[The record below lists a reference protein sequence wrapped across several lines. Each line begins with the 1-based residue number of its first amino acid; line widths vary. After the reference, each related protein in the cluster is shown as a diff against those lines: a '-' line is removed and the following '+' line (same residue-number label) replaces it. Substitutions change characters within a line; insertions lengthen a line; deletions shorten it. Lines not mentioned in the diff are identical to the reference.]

1 MPKAYKL
8 QGKHKHY
15 DWGGTS
21 FIPNLMGI
29 ENVNHSPYAEYWMG
43 AHPSAASYVITS
55 NGENRLDVLV
65 HQDPQKW
72 LGEKTAQTFGSLP
85 YLFKILDVNKMLSIQ
100 VHPTKEN
107 AIVGFEKEQAAGI
120 PEDAVNRNYKD
131 KNHKPEVMVAL
142 SDFWLLH
149 GFLPSSIL
157 NERLLRYQPFNSLI
171 KQFKGT
177 DYQKLYA
184 YFMDLPMELSDQ
196 ILKPLL
202 EEAAAAVQNGMVTK
216 SDPHYWAHKY
226 YAEGI
231 PATHIDKGIFSIY
244 ILNIVHLP
252 KYSGIFQGAGLLHAY
267 LEGQNIELMANSDN
281 VLRGGLTPKYVD
293 SKELIQQV
301 NFEPT
306 YPVIL
311 KGERINQQETNYPCA
326 TADFGLT
333 KIALEVGESYIISSH
348 SMEMLLAMEGTV
360 LVDHLTLKSG
370 DSVVIAPDSKIE
382 LIALQPTVL
391 FRSFVPE

>member
-1 MPKAYKL
+1 
-8 QGKHKHY
+8 
-15 DWGGTS
+15 
-21 FIPNLMGI
+21 
-29 ENVNHSPYAEYWMG
+29 
-43 AHPSAASYVITS
+43 
-55 NGENRLDVLV
+55 
-65 HQDPQKW
+65 
-72 LGEKTAQTFGSLP
+72 
-85 YLFKILDVNKMLSIQ
+85 
-100 VHPTKEN
+100 
-107 AIVGFEKEQAAGI
+107 
-120 PEDAVNRNYKD
+120 
-131 KNHKPEVMVAL
+131 
-142 SDFWLLH
+142 
-149 GFLPSSIL
+149 
-157 NERLLRYQPFNSLI
+157 
-171 KQFKGT
+171 
-177 DYQKLYA
+177 
-184 YFMDLPMELSDQ
+184 
-196 ILKPLL
+196 
-202 EEAAAAVQNGMVTK
+202 
-216 SDPHYWAHKY
+216 
-226 YAEGI
+226 
-231 PATHIDKGIFSIY
+231 
-244 ILNIVHLP
+244 
-252 KYSGIFQGAGLLHAY
+252 